1 MNQSKV
7 KKRKSVH
14 YYNKLTLQ
22 EKTGTKTTKK
32 EYTDKEINLH
42 KNQFT

>member
-22 EKTGTKTTKK
+22 EKTEKMTKK
-32 EYTDKEINLH
+32 EYIDKEINLH

>member
-14 YYNKLTLQ
+14 YYNKLTL